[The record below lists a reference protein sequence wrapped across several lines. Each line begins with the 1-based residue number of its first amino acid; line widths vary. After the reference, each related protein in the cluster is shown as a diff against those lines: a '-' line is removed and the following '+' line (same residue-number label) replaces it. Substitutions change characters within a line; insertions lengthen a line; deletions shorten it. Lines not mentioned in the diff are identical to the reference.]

1 MGEKL
6 CRKVKNIKYIH
17 FCRNGNIN
25 EYNIINVNI
34 YLEYFTSL
42 SIFVR
47 IFTYLSV
54 YVGILMDIYNTLVT

>member
-6 CRKVKNIKYIH
+6 CRKVKNIKYIN
-17 FCRNGNIN
+17 FRRNSTIN

>member
-17 FCRNGNIN
+17 FRRNSTIN

-34 YLEYFTSL
+34 YLEYFTTL

-54 YVGILMDIYNTLVT
+54 YVGILMDIDNTLVT